1 MPSLWHMSAVAT
13 TRYLDSAVLELTP
26 AAVASGWYQEA
37 DIIDALESLQV
48 DVDRLAVSRMFL
60 ATHPNE
66 DVQTLQ
72 DRDTFVAFTQDL
84 ERKLYR
90 VGPNCE
96 TWPNNFTEIVIRAL
110 NLARNLGQPCTIF
123 VHILVDENGVSKND
137 FMALA

>member
-1 MPSLWHMSAVAT
+1 MSAVAT
-13 TRYLDSAVLELTP
+13 TRFLDSAVLELTP

-72 DRDTFVAFTQDL
+72 DRDPYAYAPFTQEAFHRAVSNCV
-84 ERKLYR
+84 ERLHS
-90 VGPNCE
+90 
-96 TWPNNFTEIVIRAL
+96 L
-110 NLARNLGQPCTIF
+110 Q
-123 VHILVDENGVSKND
+123 LVVYHTPIYNGGNKP
-137 FMALA
+137 

>member
-72 DRDTFVAFTQDL
+72 DRDPFVAFTQEAFHRAVSNCV
-84 ERKLYR
+84 ERLHS
-90 VGPNCE
+90 
-96 TWPNNFTEIVIRAL
+96 L
-110 NLARNLGQPCTIF
+110 Q
-123 VHILVDENGVSKND
+123 LVVYHTPIYNGGNKP
-137 FMALA
+137 